1 MFHFLDVGERKLRT
15 LIKVAIKPTKMLNFG
30 LWMHLKSE
38 GSFVLMILKDPL
50 HIGFEN
56 EEVVMKHMDMLSL
69 FVFEI
74 PKKVGNLYLPIKY
87 GF

>member
-1 MFHFLDVGERKLRT
+1 MNAFEKWRKFCGHDIERS
-15 LIKVAIKPTKMLNFG
+15 IAY
-30 LWMHLKSE
+30 W
-38 GSFVLMILKDPL
+38 
-50 HIGFEN
+50 FEN

-74 PKKVGNLYLPIKY
+74 PKKVGNLYLPTKC

>member
-1 MFHFLDVGERKLRT
+1 
-15 LIKVAIKPTKMLNFG
+15 
-30 LWMHLKSE
+30 MHLKSE
-38 GSFVLMILKDPL
+38 GSFVVMILKDPL

-74 PKKVGNLYLPIKY
+74 P
-87 GF
+87 

>member
-1 MFHFLDVGERKLRT
+1 
-15 LIKVAIKPTKMLNFG
+15 
-30 LWMHLKSE
+30 MHLKSE